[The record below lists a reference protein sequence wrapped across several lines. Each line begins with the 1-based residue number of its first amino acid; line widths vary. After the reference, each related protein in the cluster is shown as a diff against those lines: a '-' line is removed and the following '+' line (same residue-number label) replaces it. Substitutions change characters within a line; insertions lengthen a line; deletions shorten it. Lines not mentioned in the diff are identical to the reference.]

1 MCSRSVQAYFSAASE
16 LHATQ
21 IKALLSAYGAMVK
34 KAPVEEEVD
43 GRGIYHGIIL
53 CSFSVLPTG
62 FSGTTPTSNASKA
75 AQGMRRAGTIVRS
88 PLDRREKK
96 EASDGEIRATEVIM
110 TTRFVIYLAETGVG
124 LEHGTRATRTDN
136 LCRRELDRTIPANG

>member
-1 MCSRSVQAYFSAASE
+1 MVGAIY
-16 LHATQ
+16 
-21 IKALLSAYGAMVK
+21 YGTI
-34 KAPVEEEVD
+34 P
-43 GRGIYHGIIL
+43 
-53 CSFSVLPTG
+53 CSFLLFPTG

-96 EASDGEIRATEVIM
+96 EASDGEIRATEVII
-110 TTRFVIYLAETGVG
+110 TTKFVIYLAETGVC